1 MKKRLFSIL
10 QLALGVGL
18 ITFLFYR
25 MDNKADLLDAL
36 KDIAGNRI
44 YFAGSLLGFLVCIIM
59 CTLRWRLILKAHG
72 INISVRRALNLYFIG
87 QFFNAFMLGSVGG
100 DIVKAV
106 IVTKE
111 FPDKK
116 TVAVTTIFI
125 DRLIGLLSLVLL
137 ASTVT
142 ILRFKFF
149 KRYPE
154 TRTIMLFMIAAA
166 AVSGI
171 MLFMAF
177 HRNILEYRMIA
188 AFINRYKTVGGII
201 NRVYSAFQ
209 DCFTH
214 RGLITR
220 TVLLSL
226 CNHIAIIGSALMLG
240 MGLNISTTG
249 NRSSEVGGLKPEV
262 ENLRSEGV
270 ELKDEI
276 INYLT
281 VFPIINGVAAI
292 PATPGGLGTR
302 EYATKFM
309 MGLPEF
315 NVPETRAITLSLLLY
330 LTTMFWSL
338 AGGLFYAA
346 YVIRTGSKPKPTDQ
360 STTDHR
366 PKTNRPRTKKPCSN
380 S

>member
-1 MKKRLFSIL
+1 MKKRLFSL
-10 QLALGVGL
+10 FQLALGVGL
-18 ITFLFYR
+18 IAFLFYR
-25 MDNKADLLDAL
+25 MDNKSDLLDAL
-36 KDIAGNRI
+36 KDIADNRI
-44 YFAGSLLGFLVCIIM
+44 YFVGALLGFMICILM
-59 CTLRWRLILKAHG
+59 CTLRWRLILNAHG
-72 INISVRRALNLYFIG
+72 INISVKRALNLYFIG

-100 DIVKAV
+100 DLVKAV

-137 ASTVT
+137 ASTIT

-149 KRYPE
+149 MRYPE

-166 AVSGI
+166 AGSGI
-171 MLFMAF
+171 MLFIAF
-177 HRNILEYRMIA
+177 HRNILEYRLIA
-188 AFINRYKTVGGII
+188 EFLNKHKTIGGII

-214 RGLITR
+214 RGLMTR
-220 TVLLSL
+220 AMLISL
-226 CNHIAIIGSALMLG
+226 CNHIAIIISALLLG
-240 MGLNISTTG
+240 LGLNISTTG
-249 NRSSEVGGLKPEV
+249 VQIPEAGSRKSEVEGLRE
-262 ENLRSEGV
+262 EGISI
-270 ELKDEI
+270 KGEI

-281 VFPIINGVAAI
+281 VFPIINGIAAI

-338 AGGLFYAA
+338 VGGLFYAA
-346 YVIRTGSKPKPTDQ
+346 YVIRNGSKPKSTAQGLIDQRPLTTDQPTKDQ
-360 STTDHR
+360 STKD
-366 PKTNRPRTKKPCSN
+366 
-380 S
+380 